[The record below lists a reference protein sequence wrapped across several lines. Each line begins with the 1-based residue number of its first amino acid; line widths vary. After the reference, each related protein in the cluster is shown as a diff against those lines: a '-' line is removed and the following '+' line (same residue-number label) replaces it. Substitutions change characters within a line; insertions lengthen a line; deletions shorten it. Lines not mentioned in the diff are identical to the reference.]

1 MDGFFFFIVKE
12 RRDFLMRR
20 DLINPFSLKNCG
32 RMKSMNCHILEP
44 TPDLPPSAYQWNK
57 INIYSKIVYYFFY
70 YSVAICLAM
79 LSIFQIVSYFFI
91 IIIIISFFWIAQEFR
106 MVDNTG
112 NACQT
117 FHGITSNIDCSRTL
131 NYKIPF
137 MAVMYGVAFSAIYG
151 TYHHWRSEYVVF

>member
-1 MDGFFFFIVKE
+1 MILLELLENPFGKEWSHVTIWMDGFFLIVKE

-20 DLINPFSLKNCG
+20 DLINPVSLKNCG

-57 INIYSKIVYYFFY
+57 INIYSKIVYYFFFY
-70 YSVAICLAM
+70 CSVAICLAM

-91 IIIIISFFWIAQEFR
+91 IIIITISFFWITQEVR
-106 MVDNTG
+106 MVDNMG

-117 FHGITSNIDCSRTL
+117 FHGITSNIYLLL
-131 NYKIPF
+131 NIKL
-137 MAVMYGVAFSAIYG
+137 
-151 TYHHWRSEYVVF
+151 